1 MRGFGGI
8 VGKIGT
14 RWKRK
19 ILWICAGVA
28 AAALLV
34 VAGLIA
40 KDMILRST
48 YQKAH
53 LETVSEMAEEYGLD
67 VYLVAAVTYIES
79 KYDPDAVSG
88 KGAIGLMQ
96 IMPDTGE
103 WIAWR
108 LKMDGFKTS
117 MLTDPQLNMRM
128 GCWYLRYL
136 SERYGGRLQLVLSA
150 YNAGPGKVDSWLKDP
165 ACSKDGKTLS
175 HIPYDETRQYVSKV
189 LDANEQYKELYP
201 AYR

>member
-1 MRGFGGI
+1 LRGFGGI

-14 RWKRK
+14 RRKRK

-40 KDMILRST
+40 RDMILRST

-53 LETVSEMAEEYGLD
+53 LETVAEMAEEYGLD
-67 VYLVAAVTYIES
+67 VYLVAAVTYTES
-79 KYDPDAVSG
+79 KYDPGAVSG

-128 GCWYLRYL
+128 GCAQ
-136 SERYGGRLQLVLSA
+136 RLQRRTGEGGQLAERPRLLQGREDAEPHPLRRNEAIRKQGV
-150 YNAGPGKVDSWLKDP
+150 G
-165 ACSKDGKTLS
+165 
-175 HIPYDETRQYVSKV
+175 RQ
-189 LDANEQYKELYP
+189 
-201 AYR
+201 